1 MLNQL
6 ERDNSPAEIDNKDA
20 SSRLFAEA
28 MPQLKIENNNT
39 VTKDSCTP
47 PDGAEEDFMESKA
60 CAQVRLDKAEKDMEE
75 TFKQVEDN
83 YAEPLKSK
91 LQKSQED
98 WKTFYKSQTEMM
110 DYLYENSENIDP
122 AAGVKERIKII
133 QERTELLKRIGEFD

>member
-1 MLNQL
+1 M
-6 ERDNSPAEIDNKDA
+6 SNKDA
-20 SSRLFAEA
+20 SSRLFADA

-47 PDGAEEDFMESKA
+47 DDGTEEGFMESKA
-60 CAQVRLDKAEKDMEE
+60 CAQMRLDKAEKDLDE

-110 DYLYENSENIDP
+110 DYLYDNSENIDP
-122 AAGVKERIKII
+122 AAGVKERIRII
-133 QERTELLKRIGEFD
+133 QDRTELLKRIGEFD

>member
-6 ERDNSPAEIDNKDA
+6 ERDNSPAEIKDKDA

-28 MPQLKIENNNT
+28 MPQLKIENNNA
-39 VTKDSCTP
+39 VTKDSCKP

-60 CAQVRLDKAEKDMEE
+60 YAQMRLDKAEKDMDE

-122 AAGVKERIKII
+122 AAGVKERIRII
-133 QERTELLKRIGEFD
+133 QERTEVLKRIGEFD